1 MSSRSNW
8 ANALLCLAGRHLGL
22 GEGKTSLP
30 RRVSLFSIVRR
41 GFEQERHTSSLPLRI
56 CILVGNPEQPH
67 PGLMRD
73 RALISSLAKASTLVL
88 IADVLRGSALARPVS
103 WLPRLHVITKTVM
116 NSVRSHYDRGDL
128 ERLFELQP
136 RAAQKMLEMLPIVQV
151 GTSRLLDREVLLR
164 FLERVREADDVPAL
178 YVQILSEKVRV
189 SQRKPR
195 SLVRSDLPPVSLD
208 SLPSSITLSRGR
220 MEVNFTTVVDLAEA
234 MFALAR
240 ILESEGEEFAQ
251 SFELPKTTAIS

>member
-1 MSSRSNW
+1 M
-8 ANALLCLAGRHLGL
+8 
-22 GEGKTSLP
+22 
-30 RRVSLFSIVRR
+30 
-41 GFEQERHTSSLPLRI
+41 
-56 CILVGNPEQPH
+56 
-67 PGLMRD
+67 
-73 RALISSLAKASTLVL
+73 
-88 IADVLRGSALARPVS
+88 ARPVS
-103 WLPRLHVITKTVM
+103 WLPRLHIITKTVL

-151 GTSRLLDREVLLR
+151 GTSRLIDREVLLR

-178 YVQILSEKVRV
+178 YAQILTEKVQV

-208 SLPSSITLSRGR
+208 SLPSSIVLSRGR
-220 MEVNFTTVVDLAEA
+220 MEVNFTTVVELAEA

-240 ILESEGEEFAQ
+240 ILDAEGDEFCRA
-251 SFELPKTTAIS
+251 FEPPLSSTIG